1 MTPFR
6 PSSRTLAVLG
16 VGVCALIWGTTWYG
30 ITLQLGTVDPIASI
44 VWRFGLAAVAL
55 FGVSALMRQPL
66 RLTRV
71 QHLAALG
78 QGVFAFSISYSF
90 TYAAEGHVASAI
102 VAVVFAALTFLNL
115 VLFRV
120 KEGQRAS
127 PAAWGAA
134 VLGVVGV
141 AVLSGGEILGA
152 GLDHRAA
159 LGIGL
164 ALIATTASAFGN
176 YFAWRGQQRG
186 SQALPA
192 TAWAMAWGTALLALY
207 GLVTGVE
214 FTIEPTARYIGSLLY
229 LWIGD
234 RLRHLFHHRPVD
246 RLRHGQLCLG
256 PDAPHRHAGVG
267 AVRGRALRLDRVG
280 RAGAGAGRADAV
292 EPRAEEGLAKPARAF
307 GRRLRFSRSLGLV
320 RRLRPGRQ
328 FPTGFFGLDA
338 AHGDQG
344 DQPVPGLGGVAAHQS
359 SSFSRRCPSRSDAA
373 RSRSFSARDHSA
385 FVRP

>member
-1 MTPFR
+1 MISIRR
-6 PSSRTLAVLG
+6 PSAGTLAVLG
-16 VGVCALIWGTTWYG
+16 VGVCAVIWGTTWYG

-55 FGVSALMRQPL
+55 FGVCAAMRLPL
-66 RLTRV
+66 RLSRV
-71 QHLAALG
+71 QHLAAAG

-102 VAVVFAALTFLNL
+102 VAVVFASLTFLNL

-134 VLGVVGV
+134 VLGVAGV

-152 GLDHRAA
+152 GIDREAA

-186 SQALPA
+186 SEALPA
-192 TAWAMAWGTALLALY
+192 TAWAMAYGTGLLALY

-214 FTIEPTARYIGSLLY
+214 FTIEPTFRYIGSLIY
-229 LWIGD
+229 LSLFGSVIAFGIYFTIARSIGYAMASYVSA
-234 RLRHLFHHRPVD
+234 LTPPIAMLVSVMFE
-246 RLRHGQLCLG
+246 
-256 PDAPHRHAGVG
+256 G
-267 AVRGRALRLDRVG
+267 ATFGWTA
-280 RAGAGAGRADAV
+280 AV
-292 EPRAEEGLAKPARAF
+292 GLALVLAGQVLLSRAPKK
-307 GRRLRFSRSLGLV
+307 V
-320 RRLRPGRQ
+320 
-328 FPTGFFGLDA
+328 
-338 AHGDQG
+338 
-344 DQPVPGLGGVAAHQS
+344 
-359 SSFSRRCPSRSDAA
+359 
-373 RSRSFSARDHSA
+373 
-385 FVRP
+385 